1 MSKLFLFFNEVE
13 SHNKPRHYNLALEK
27 FWVTQC
33 GCIWLYT
40 EVVMGMTIKIFRK
53 IFCYG
58 VNRYHYNKYIGI
70 IEISEKLALDLFNNT
85 FTTDTGN
92 M

>member
-1 MSKLFLFFNEVE
+1 MVIYGSCYGNDHQNFPE
-13 SHNKPRHYNLALEK
+13 
-27 FWVTQC
+27 
-33 GCIWLYT
+33 
-40 EVVMGMTIKIFRK
+40 

-70 IEISEKLALDLFNNT
+70 IEISEKLALDLFNNI